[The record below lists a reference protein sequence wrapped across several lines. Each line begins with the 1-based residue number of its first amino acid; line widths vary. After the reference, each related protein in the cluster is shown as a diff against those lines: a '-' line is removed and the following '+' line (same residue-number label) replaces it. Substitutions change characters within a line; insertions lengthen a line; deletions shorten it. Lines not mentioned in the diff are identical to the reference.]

1 MTNRRKPQKYF
12 LILKVCAF
20 IDSQRGSAY
29 SRSSLKSESFLL
41 SVIALFAVVVTVGKN
56 GIVLVV
62 IIAALAAFDMIGGQV
77 NVAAFAQI
85 YPFLAVVV

>member
-1 MTNRRKPQKYF
+1 M
-12 LILKVCAF
+12 
-20 IDSQRGSAY
+20 
-29 SRSSLKSESFLL
+29 
-41 SVIALFAVVVTVGKN
+41 SVIALFAVIVTVGIN

-77 NVAAFAQI
+77 DVAAFAQI